1 MRHIY
6 PSNRFSNDDYYS
18 EVLSRI
24 RPLSTLKHLINSV
37 EEHKYTSLFAIVLM
51 DAKGVFTE
59 DDVHFIKMDSETA
72 HYTPISA
79 VRLDNS
85 LKGFLMIAVSQ
96 EEAKELKAAELM
108 TGCLK
113 SALIHLVN
121 GLEELE

>member
-1 MRHIY
+1 M
-6 PSNRFSNDDYYS
+6 
-18 EVLSRI
+18 L
-24 RPLSTLKHLINSV
+24 TLAVK
-37 EEHKYTSLFAIVLM
+37 
-51 DAKGVFTE
+51 AKGSLSFESIQSQFDYLVVTYMGNKRIYHRE
-59 DDVHFIKMDSETA
+59 PSLSMIHVTA

-85 LKGFLMIAVSQ
+85 LKGFLLFSVSQ

-121 GLEELE
+121 GLEEHE

>member
-1 MRHIY
+1 MSHIY
-6 PSNRFSNDDYYS
+6 PSNRFSNDDYIS
-18 EVLSRI
+18 EVLSRM
-24 RPLSTLKHLINSV
+24 RPLSTLKYLIDSV
-37 EEHKYTSLFAIVLM
+37 DKHNYTSLFAIVLT
-51 DAKGVFTE
+51 DAEGAFTE
-59 DDVHFIKMDSETA
+59 DDVHFIKMDPETA

-85 LKGFLMIAVSQ
+85 LKGFLLFAVSQ
-96 EEAKELKAAELM
+96 EEAKDLKAAELM